1 MSFATPILLALLA
14 IPAAA
19 VALYVWMERRPTR
32 YVVPFTNLSVL
43 SGVAT
48 RSSSWRRHALAAL
61 ILAAITLLCIGV
73 ARPKMTL
80 AATSDRATVVLVL
93 DVSGSMAARDVKPTR
108 LDAARDAIKRFLDTL
123 PDPVRVGVIAFSNT
137 PEVITAPTTD
147 RGRVRDGLDS
157 LLPQYGTAIGD
168 AVSRAAELVHDAT
181 AEEDGSV
188 PETKQGEPRPGAVIF
203 LSDGAQTQGL
213 LTPDQGAETAV
224 RLQVPVYTVSLGTD
238 DGVIEITRFNETR
251 TIPVPPDRETL
262 GRIAEATDGEAFD
275 VQDEGKLKTVYEN
288 LGKRLG
294 REDKPQE
301 VTVAFVALG
310 AALLAAASALG
321 VVFAPRLP

>member
-1 MSFATPILLALLA
+1 MSFASPALLALLA
-14 IPAAA
+14 IPVVAALA
-19 VALYVWMERRPTR
+19 YAWMERRPTK
-32 YVVPFTNLSVL
+32 YVVPFTNVSVL
-43 SGVAT
+43 AGVAT
-48 RSSSWRRHALAAL
+48 RSRGWRRHALAAVM
-61 ILAAITLLCIGV
+61 LAAIALLCIGV

-108 LDAARDAIKRFLDTL
+108 LDAARDAIKRFLVTL
-123 PDPVRVGVIAFSNT
+123 PGPVRVGVIAFSNT
-137 PEVITAPTTD
+137 AEVIAAPTTD
-147 RGRVRDGLDS
+147 RDQVREALDS
-157 LLPQYGTAIGD
+157 LLPQYGTALGD
-168 AVSRAAELVHDAT
+168 AVARAAELVHDAT
-181 AEEDGSV
+181 AESDGSV
-188 PETKQGEPRPGAVIF
+188 PETKEGEPRPGAIVF

-213 LTPDQGAETAV
+213 LSPAQGAAAAS
-224 RLQVPVYTVSLGTD
+224 RLQVPVYTVALGTD

-262 GRIAEATDGEAFD
+262 GQIAEATGGEAFD
-275 VQDEGKLKTVYEN
+275 VQDDAKLRAVYEN

-321 VVFAPRLP
+321 VLWAPRLP